1 MASVSISPLNR
12 KTDRLKLVTP
22 KNALEFHRNEIT
34 QTAAGRKFSLEFVE
48 TTKPVICVKVK
59 DGHGRNHTVEVYGK
73 FSSSQQCSCLEFI
86 EEECN
91 FCVHIA
97 AVLNLLN
104 NSIAYAKQSP
114 DVAIW
119 ISEYMRRLK
128 SLPWRLDAYKQP
140 VSVYDSYRKAE
151 ILYGQNR
158 NLPVVTSVS
167 SETYRRVA
175 KLQSNSELVSGSDE
189 TNENSLSPDG
199 LLLNEIELYDYQKQV
214 FAKMVGAKRAICSMQ
229 VGSGKTLTTIAC
241 FGWIQRKHKEN
252 ARFLVVCPKSLR
264 NQWGREFERALGIK
278 VCQVDAKTDL
288 KTAYEEYPVLVT
300 TYQFL
305 TRHIERFQK
314 EIPHDFDGIVVD
326 EIQFVKNSDTKT
338 WKAINHLDSEYFYGL
353 SGTVI
358 ENRLDDLYSIMEII
372 APGALGPKWRFDD
385 RFQNLLAMSRAK
397 IVYKGVKNL
406 DKLHEALRD
415 HVFSYDQLKL
425 PDISYHFIRTSL
437 TSQEKTCHDSF
448 MEEARKLIAKVMNG
462 YGSPSDKLRIQSLLL
477 KARQACNSIEL
488 LTKIPTGIPS
498 AKLVDF
504 KKTIERICI
513 QEDEKIVVFSEWTE
527 MLGLCKRE
535 VEDIVD
541 FTTYTGEQSLKKR
554 DAAVVRFQTDPKC
567 KVFFASDAGGI
578 GLDGLQLVCRN
589 VLHVELP
596 WNPARLD
603 QRTGRVYRIPQ
614 KNEVRVY
621 HLISNGDIELQI
633 ETLLQEKR
641 SVRQLT
647 LQDLAVGVPPS

>member
-1 MASVSISPLNR
+1 
-12 KTDRLKLVTP
+12 
-22 KNALEFHRNEIT
+22 
-34 QTAAGRKFSLEFVE
+34 
-48 TTKPVICVKVK
+48 
-59 DGHGRNHTVEVYGK
+59 
-73 FSSSQQCSCLEFI
+73 
-86 EEECN
+86 
-91 FCVHIA
+91 
-97 AVLNLLN
+97 
-104 NSIAYAKQSP
+104 
-114 DVAIW
+114 
-119 ISEYMRRLK
+119 
-128 SLPWRLDAYKQP
+128 
-140 VSVYDSYRKAE
+140 
-151 ILYGQNR
+151 
-158 NLPVVTSVS
+158 
-167 SETYRRVA
+167 
-175 KLQSNSELVSGSDE
+175 
-189 TNENSLSPDG
+189 
-199 LLLNEIELYDYQKQV
+199 
-214 FAKMVGAKRAICSMQ
+214 
-229 VGSGKTLTTIAC
+229 
-241 FGWIQRKHKEN
+241 
-252 ARFLVVCPKSLR
+252 
-264 NQWGREFERALGIK
+264 
-278 VCQVDAKTDL
+278 
-288 KTAYEEYPVLVT
+288 
-300 TYQFL
+300 
-305 TRHIERFQK
+305 
-314 EIPHDFDGIVVD
+314 
-326 EIQFVKNSDTKT
+326 
-338 WKAINHLDSEYFYGL
+338 
-353 SGTVI
+353 
-358 ENRLDDLYSIMEII
+358 
-372 APGALGPKWRFDD
+372 
-385 RFQNLLAMSRAK
+385 
-397 IVYKGVKNL
+397 
-406 DKLHEALRD
+406 
-415 HVFSYDQLKL
+415 
-425 PDISYHFIRTSL
+425 
-437 TSQEKTCHDSF
+437 